1 MRLSFSNCHLT
12 YFLISS
18 SLRPTVLT
26 QYPFAQKCLPQ
37 YRFLS
42 LRCLSNILIAHLPFK
57 KPTTSDTANFGGIDS
72 ITCMWSSWI
81 FISRISSFFHF
92 GRHYVTRL
100 AKLGPTSK
108 TGGLC
113 FYLKSGINPDLL
125 AELHGNMTKCMWSSW
140 TFISRISSFFHSH
153 SCSMISF
160 TDFSTAPFKILN
172 RYLGHHTIWYLQSQT
187 ACANF

>member
-57 KPTTSDTANFGGIDS
+57 KPTISDTANFGGIDN
-72 ITCMWSSWI
+72 IKCMWSSWI
-81 FISRISSFFHF
+81 FISRISSFFH
-92 GRHYVTRL
+92 
-100 AKLGPTSK
+100 SQ
-108 TGGLC
+108 
-113 FYLKSGINPDLL
+113 
-125 AELHGNMTKCMWSSW
+125 
-140 TFISRISSFFHSH
+140 
-153 SCSMISF
+153 SCCMISL
-160 TDFSTAPFKILN
+160 TDFSTAPLRILN
-172 RYLGHHTIWYLQSQT
+172 RYVGHHTIWYLHYQI
-187 ACANF
+187 ACAHVLKLLIEYLLFMVRATILHLEEVFVLCKGKSPMYLHSKAGTHQ